1 MRRRSRLAVTLVALV
16 TVGGLIVGGDP
27 RDPVLAAD
35 PIQQA
40 KAERASIQAELADQ
54 RVRLDQLRAK
64 SSRLSGQLDLARAA
78 LADITAEYERVVSL
92 LTQLRTE
99 VKEITDEL
107 ARLRTRIDRMDDR
120 LRAVS
125 QEILVQS
132 EELRARED
140 LLQDHLRSAYEQ
152 TQTSLLEVL
161 LSAPSLD
168 AATNQVGYL
177 VTLSDQDEVLADQ
190 IRSIREQ
197 LAVKKETLQEG
208 RASLAEAR
216 SVAVDQQQL
225 LTRRQHQLHQLE
237 RETASLKA
245 AAEQKRAEQEAALNA
260 ALEAKG
266 DVADQIAKNEAAFRQ
281 ATSLVH
287 RLVAEQQALIEARRL
302 AEEEARREA
311 QRQSKQLSAAAYR
324 WPEVG
329 ARVTQEWGPTSFAL
343 EPSYTYNGVYYPHFH
358 GGIDMTVG
366 CGAPILAAKAGVVV
380 ASGRPLWPY
389 DPGYGVVIDHGGGIQ
404 TWYWHITTQIIV
416 QPGQVVGTGQ
426 VIGYEGTTGVS
437 TGCHLHFATNVNGIW
452 ENPRF
457 LLP

>member
-1 MRRRSRLAVTLVALV
+1 MRRRSRLTVTFVTLL
-16 TVGGLIVGGDP
+16 TVSGLIVGGDP
-27 RDPVLAAD
+27 QGPVLAAD
-35 PIQQA
+35 PIQEA

-54 RVRLDQLRAK
+54 RARLDQLRAK
-64 SSRLSGQLDLARAA
+64 SARLSDQLDLAEAE
-78 LADITAEYERVVSL
+78 LADITAEYERVVGL
-92 LTQLRTE
+92 LTQVRRE
-99 VKEITDEL
+99 VHDITAQLE
-107 ARLRTRIDRMDDR
+107 RLRNRIDRMDDR

-125 QEILVQS
+125 QEILAQT
-132 EELRARED
+132 EELRAREA

-152 TQTSLLEVL
+152 SQISLLEVL

-177 VTLSDQDEVLADQ
+177 LTLSEQDQALADE

-197 LAVKKETLQEG
+197 LAVKKETLQQG
-208 RASLAEAR
+208 RATLAEAR
-216 SVAVDQQQL
+216 DVAVEQEKIL
-225 LTRRQHQLHQLE
+225 LQRRRQLWRLE
-237 RETASLKA
+237 KETKRLRA
-245 AAEQKRAEQEAALNA
+245 AAAQKRAEQEAALNA
-260 ALEAKG
+260 ALDAKG
-266 DVADQIAKNEAAFRQ
+266 DVAAQIEKNEAAFRQ
-281 ATSLVH
+281 ATSLVN
-287 RLVAEQQALIEARRL
+287 RWVAEREALERARQL

-311 QRQSKQLSAAAYR
+311 RRSSKQLSAAGYR

-329 ARVTQEWGPTSFAL
+329 ARITQEWGPTSFTL

-358 GGIDMTVG
+358 GGIDMTAG
-366 CGAPILAAKAGVVV
+366 CGAPILASKAGVVV

-426 VIGYEGTTGVS
+426 VVGYEGTTGFS
-437 TGCHLHFATNVNGIW
+437 TGCHLHFATNINGIW
-452 ENPRF
+452 ENPRY

>member
-1 MRRRSRLAVTLVALV
+1 MRRRSRLTVTLVALV
-16 TVGGLIVGGDP
+16 TVSGMIVGGDP

-54 RVRLDQLRAK
+54 RARLDQLRAT
-64 SSRLSGQLDLARAA
+64 SARLSDRLDLAQAE
-78 LADITAEYERVVSL
+78 LADVTAEYERVVSL
-92 LTQLRTE
+92 LTQVRRE
-99 VKEITDEL
+99 VAEITEQL
-107 ARLRTRIDRMDDR
+107 ARLRDRIDRMDDR
-120 LRAVS
+120 LRGVS
-125 QEILVQS
+125 QEILAQN
-132 EELRARED
+132 EELRAREA
-140 LLQDHLRSAYEQ
+140 LLEDHLRSAYEQ

-177 VTLSDQDEVLADQ
+177 VTLSEQDEVLADQ
-190 IRSIREQ
+190 IRQIREQ
-197 LAVKKETLQEG
+197 LAVKKETLQQG
-208 RASLAEAR
+208 RLLVTEAR
-216 SVAVDQQQL
+216 SVAVEQERI
-225 LTRRQHQLHQLE
+225 LTRRERQLHRLE
-237 RETASLKA
+237 RETARLRS
-245 AAEQKRAEQEAALNA
+245 AAEQKRAEQAAALNA

-266 DVADQIAKNEAAFRQ
+266 DVAAQVAKNEAAFRQ
-281 ATSLVH
+281 ATSLVN
-287 RLVAEQQALIEARRL
+287 RLVAEREALLEARRL

-311 QRQSKQLSAAAYR
+311 RRHAKQLSAAGYR

-329 ARVTQEWGPTSFAL
+329 ARVTQEWGPTNFAL
-343 EPSYTYNGVYYPHFH
+343 EPSYTYQGVYYPHFH

-366 CGAPILAAKAGVVV
+366 CGAPIVAAKAGVVV

-426 VIGYEGTTGVS
+426 VVGYEGTTGFS